1 MHYILNTSFQAPGGV
16 SLRPKIGGPTRFGQQ
31 PEAAPLTNSKFE
43 SGEIYTIV
51 HIKKVENGVEYTF
64 KSGKGKVVTEIFQS
78 CNDADKLIAN
88 MRGETLPD
96 YNSFYSNSSRG

>member
-16 SLRPKIGGPTRFGQQ
+16 SLRPRIGGPTRFGAQT
-31 PEAAPLTNSKFE
+31 ESAPLTNSKFE
-43 SGEIYTIV
+43 PGEIYTIAY
-51 HIKKVENGVEYTF
+51 IKKVENGVEYTF
-64 KSGKGKVVTEIFQS
+64 KSGKGKIVTEVFES

-96 YNSFYSNSSRG
+96 YDSFYNNSSRG